1 MSFFSF
7 HTYGKVLSREP
18 LHPVFLDA
26 QDFQFA
32 SVFQDCLGSA
42 RFPQPVYWDLSSR
55 FWSCS
60 YFSFIHLWGLC
71 EQGFD
76 RGHVCRNSFVLI
88 AYTFEEVYL
97 ISLILFTCT
106 SVPDGSLRVCVCCV
120 VRAETHTYIP
130 TYKQTYIHTYVRTY
144 VHTYIHNTHTHIYPR
159 THARM
164 HTCMHA
170 CMHTYKKHTYIHTC
184 THAYRHT
191 NKPTYI
197 NIPAGRKVRS

>member
-7 HTYGKVLSREP
+7 HTYGKGLSREP

-42 RFPQPVYWDLSSR
+42 RFPQFVYWDLSSR

-60 YFSFIHLWGLC
+60 YFSFIHVWGLC

-106 SVPDGSLRVCVCCV
+106 SVPDGSLQWSSSCLVCVCI
-120 VRAETHTYIP
+120 VRAETHTHIH
-130 TYKQTYIHTYVRTY
+130 TYIHTYIQTNIHTYLRTY
-144 VHTYIHNTHTHIYPR
+144 IR
-159 THARM
+159 T
-164 HTCMHA
+164 C
-170 CMHTYKKHTYIHTC
+170 IHT
-184 THAYRHT
+184 
-191 NKPTYI
+191 
-197 NIPAGRKVRS
+197 